1 MKTSELR
8 TKEVADL
15 QAELTGLLQEQFN
28 LRMQKG
34 MGGTPKSGAL
44 KEVRRNVARIKTILK
59 EKTREVHE

>member
-8 TKEVADL
+8 TKEAADL
-15 QAELTGLLQEQFN
+15 QVELTSLLQEKFN

-34 MGGTPKSGAL
+34 MGGTPKGGAL
-44 KEVRRNVARIKTILK
+44 KKVRRSIARIKTILK